1 MTVVCINRTGTEVVM
16 YCIVYVGLVQGQYC
30 VISIGLVLSCQED
43 WYWGNSGMYHIR
55 RTSTGA
61 VSYQ

>member
-1 MTVVCINRTGTEVVM
+1 MTVVCISRTGTEVVM

-30 VISIGLVLSCQED
+30 I
-43 WYWGNSGMYHIR
+43 
-55 RTSTGA
+55 